1 MALLHL
7 LGRVAPGRK
16 RIAAIVDHGLRAESA
31 AEAKRAADLARG
43 LGAEPH
49 ILTLD
54 WPDGA
59 KGSQDAARTARHEA
73 LAVFARRQ
81 GVSVIYLGHTRDDQA
96 ETVAMRRDRTS
107 GGAGLS
113 GMGALAPSPVWPEGR
128 DLWIARPMLGLSR
141 ERLREVLKDDGI
153 GWIEDP
159 SNAALR
165 FARVR
170 TRARLRESGETDDLI
185 RLAKIA
191 AAETA
196 DAHRRAMTAAL
207 MCATFED
214 GVIRF
219 AEELLDLPAAVD
231 VLAAAAMAVG
241 ARTRE
246 LPSEAAAGLARRLT
260 IEGTTALGGALF
272 SRVGARILVVRD
284 PGGVHGR
291 RGGGRPHPRLDLAPG
306 VPVVWDRRLEVTAP
320 EPGWALVRSPGLKQ
334 TDPVFLQGGQAADPG
349 PLTRRWLAEH
359 RFRRRFWRHGEP
371 VLD

>member
-7 LGRVAPGRK
+7 LGRVAPSRK

-31 AEAKRAADLARG
+31 TEAKRAAELARG
-43 LGAEPH
+43 VGAEAH

-54 WPDGA
+54 WPGGA

-73 LAVFARRQ
+73 LAAFARSQ

-107 GGAGLS
+107 GDAGLS

-141 ERLREVLKDDGI
+141 ERLREVLTDDDVE
-153 GWIEDP
+153 WIEDP

-170 TRARLRESGETDDLI
+170 TRARLRESGETEDLI
-185 RLAKIA
+185 RIAKTA

-196 DAHRRAMTAAL
+196 DAHRRAMTAAM
-207 MCATFED
+207 MCATFDE

-246 LPSEAAAGLARRLT
+246 LPSEAAAGLARRLSSD
-260 IEGTTALGGALF
+260 GTTALGGALF
-272 SRVGARILVVRD
+272 TRSGPQISVVRD

-291 RGGGRPHPRLDLAPG
+291 RGGGQPHPRLDLEPG
-306 VPVVWDRRLEVTAP
+306 VPAVWDRRLEVAAP
-320 EPGWALVRSPGLKQ
+320 EPGWSLVRATDRKQ
-334 TDPVFLQGGQAADPG
+334 TDPDYLRQGEAADPG
-349 PLTRRWLAEH
+349 PLGRRWLVEH
-359 RFRRRFWRHGEP
+359 RFRRRFWRYGEP